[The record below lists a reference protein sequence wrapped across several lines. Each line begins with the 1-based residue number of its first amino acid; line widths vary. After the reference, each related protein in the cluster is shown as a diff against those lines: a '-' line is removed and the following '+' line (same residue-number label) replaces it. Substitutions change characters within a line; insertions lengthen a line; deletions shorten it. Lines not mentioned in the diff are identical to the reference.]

1 MGYWQS
7 WRLRETSNC
16 REETVEYLYPGSGN
30 YVACAC
36 LYVEPDPTRAWGL
49 SPRRRRLVSA
59 QQTADD
65 SQPIPSHPI
74 HQQQHNT
81 HPRFAMSHGSSIEH
95 RRVSATGTRPL
106 PDRARSSSLGVG
118 SNIGGLGVAASPPF
132 LPMPRQPSPLHLSI
146 NVDDPSSSS
155 TSQPPSPKLSLAPST
170 SSSAPTE
177 PPLAAPHP
185 PPPPPPAP
193 VFRAVSNP
201 HESLVPVQPQP
212 DSLLYR
218 TSISQL
224 DASATTLKKLTKAVI
239 SHAAVY
245 TRILDELER
254 ADDELCASLGELG
267 RWLEAGYGV
276 QGSVWDD
283 DLGVRNTRKGKY
295 RAKKEEME
303 AMIDGPVKAVRAD
316 LKRQGL
322 AGGGAQDRYEVS

>member
-1 MGYWQS
+1 VIRMSPVHGFN
-7 WRLRETSNC
+7 RCNAPRHATSLVVLAGERPC
-16 REETVEYLYPGSGN
+16 
-30 YVACAC
+30 
-36 LYVEPDPTRAWGL
+36 
-49 SPRRRRLVSA
+49 LVSV
-59 QQTADD
+59 
-65 SQPIPSHPI
+65 SFPPSTHTQAFHNHPNLI
-74 HQQQHNT
+74 HQQHT
-81 HPRFAMSHGSSIEH
+81 HPPHAMSHGSASASASGSSIEH
-95 RRVSATGTRPL
+95 RRVSATGLHPL
-106 PDRARSSSLGVG
+106 PDGARSSSLGVG
-118 SNIGGLGVAASPPF
+118 SNIGGLGIAASPPF

-177 PPLAAPHP
+177 PPAASH
-185 PPPPPPAP
+185 PPPPPAP

-276 QGSVWDD
+276 KGGVWDD
-283 DLGVRNTRKGKY
+283 DYGVRNTRKGKY